1 MHEILR
7 VTWTV
12 APLNPPLVWRN
23 CPTCRTSMPF
33 ACTGDFRTN
42 AQKKR
47 IDIWLIY
54 RCGACDARWNLPLFE
69 RIAVSDLPPDA
80 FEAIA
85 HNDPAAA
92 ARYAFDLK
100 RLARH
105 SHRIEAS
112 PGVSIS
118 KHRSGSN
125 AVSPILEISLSLL
138 QPIQLR
144 LDRLVAGELGVA
156 RSRLQA
162 WLDRGTLRLEPDGT
176 ALRTH
181 IADGQ
186 RIVIKLSALEP
197 EAGAAVL
204 ARANG

>member
-1 MHEILR
+1 MDEILR

-12 APLNPPLVWRN
+12 TPLNPPLVWRN
-23 CPTCRTSMPF
+23 CPACRTAMPF
-33 ACTGDFRTN
+33 ASTGEFRTN

-69 RIAVSDLPPDA
+69 RIAVGDLPPDE

-85 HNDPAAA
+85 HNDPGAA
-92 ARYAFDLK
+92 ARYAFELN

-112 PGVSIS
+112 PGVSIG
-118 KHRSGSN
+118 KHRSGSSFT
-125 AVSPILEISLSLL
+125 APMLEIGIALL
-138 QPIQLR
+138 RPVQLR
-144 LDRLVAGELGVA
+144 LDRVVAGELGVA
-156 RSRLQA
+156 RSRLQT
-162 WLDRGTLRLEPDGT
+162 WLARGALRLEPDGT

-181 IADGQ
+181 LADGQ
-186 RIVIKLSALEP
+186 RIVIDLSALDP
-197 EAGAAVL
+197 EARAAVL
-204 ARANG
+204 ARAGG

>member
-1 MHEILR
+1 MHDILR

-12 APLNPPLVWRN
+12 APLDPPLVWRN

-54 RCGACDARWNLPLFE
+54 RCRACDARWNLPLFE
-69 RIAVSDLPPDA
+69 RIAVGDLPA
-80 FEAIA
+80 GEFEAIA
-85 HNDPAAA
+85 HNHPEAAA
-92 ARYAFDLK
+92 CYAFDLN

-112 PGVSIS
+112 PGVRIR
-118 KHRSGSN
+118 KHRSNGLIGAS
-125 AVSPILEISLSLL
+125 VLEIVLALL
-138 QPIQLR
+138 RPVHLR
-144 LDRLVAGELGVA
+144 LDRVVAGELGVA
-156 RSRLQA
+156 RSRLQT
-162 WLDRGTLRLEPDGT
+162 WLAQDTLRLEPRGT

-181 IADGQ
+181 LADGQ
-186 RIVIKLSALEP
+186 RIVIDLSAMEP
-197 EAGAAVL
+197 EACAAMVV
-204 ARANG
+204 RASG